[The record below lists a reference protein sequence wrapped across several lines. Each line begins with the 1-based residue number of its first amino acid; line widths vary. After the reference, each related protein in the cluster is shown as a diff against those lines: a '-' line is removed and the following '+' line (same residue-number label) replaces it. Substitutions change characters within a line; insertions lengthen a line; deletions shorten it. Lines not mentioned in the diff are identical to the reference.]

1 LAGRTTV
8 LVDDGVA
15 TGATARAACQVARAH
30 GAARVVLAV
39 PVGAPDSLAA
49 LADDAD
55 EVICQET
62 PGVAFRRGCRL
73 PPLRADSGYEV
84 VELLR
89 NAAEGVPEPLAAP
102 AGEPAA
108 A

>member
-1 LAGRTTV
+1 V
-8 LVDDGVA
+8 IVDDGVA

-55 EVICQET
+55 EVICLET
-62 PGVAFRRGCRL
+62 PAWLFAVGAAYRHFGQTS
-73 PPLRADSGYEV
+73 DHEV

-89 NAAEGVPEPLAAP
+89 STADGVPEPLAAP
-102 AGEPAA
+102 VGDPLLRD
-108 A
+108 